1 MTVRD
6 LIIYNL
12 KNNLENEDI
21 FLDGKIVG
29 FLKIEEAAEKFNV
42 GIPTIMTWI
51 ALGRINAI
59 RIGNCYYI
67 DPTSEVEQT

>member
-1 MTVRD
+1 MTGRD
-6 LIIYNL
+6 LIIYIL

-42 GIPTIMTWI
+42 GIPTIMMWI
-51 ALGRINAI
+51 AIGLINAV

>member
-1 MTVRD
+1 MTGRD
-6 LIIYNL
+6 LIIYIL

-42 GIPTIMTWI
+42 EISTIITWI
-51 ALGRINAI
+51 VLGRINAI

>member
-1 MTVRD
+1 MTGRD
-6 LIIYNL
+6 FIIYIL

-42 GIPTIMTWI
+42 GIPTIMMWI
-51 ALGRINAI
+51 ALGLINTV